1 MKRGSDDSFIS
12 FILFTLLWKV
22 MYYIHSRANR
32 RLTAFVIF
40 GFYAYLFVRHSH
52 KARLQTVAFFD
63 DYRFIPH
70 RADRVYA
77 LMSSIRV
84 MLLRV
89 APSAVFGWV

>member
-1 MKRGSDDSFIS
+1 MSFWVFVLI
-12 FILFTLLWKV
+12 FL
-22 MYYIHSRANR
+22 
-32 RLTAFVIF
+32 FVILTMRVCKLLRF
-40 GFYAYLFVRHSH
+40 FV
-52 KARLQTVAFFD
+52 

-89 APSAVFGWV
+89 TPSAVFGWV